1 LQDALVFQSSGIHEA
16 LKQSAANCD
25 VERIRFPSSIK
36 LEEESVAIVAGVDFG
51 TLSVRVTLLD
61 SARGRL
67 GTASAEYP
75 LARKRDDPDYATQS
89 HADQMSAL
97 VRAMRIVLEENHV
110 SGEDIAAI
118 ALDTTGSSVIP
129 VDAKMQPLDDYY
141 LWCDHRAHEESRR
154 ITELAL
160 AEDLEAIHWCGDVY
174 SHEWGFAK
182 LLHWLRHNPEK
193 RERFATALEH
203 CDMVAATLTG
213 VTDPAKVKRSICAMG
228 HKWMWNPK
236 WGGLPPQTFL
246 SKVDPLLD
254 DIRAKIGG
262 DYLTSDSVAG
272 TLSEKWAAEMGLRP
286 GIPIPVGAFDAH
298 WDAIGAG
305 CREGDVVNVVG
316 TSTCIIA
323 MAKKTELVPGVCG
336 VVPGSVHP
344 AYTGI
349 EAGLSATGD
358 IFEAIARRA
367 GVGVRELANG
377 LGDYR
382 AGQTGLLRLTWDN
395 GDRTVL
401 VNPELGGVT
410 FGWNLLHTAQ
420 DELFAAIEG
429 TAFHTRIILE
439 RMAEHGVPVERV
451 INAGGIPQ
459 SNAVLNQTYADV
471 LGKPVLVPDGTPT
484 SLGSGIFA
492 LMAAGSFNTIEEAQK
507 AVCLSYRS
515 FEPQAKSVAVYNQ
528 LYPLYRKAYFALGQP
543 DAAATPLGMLLP
555 ELRRIAAAARA

>member
-1 LQDALVFQSSGIHEA
+1 M
-16 LKQSAANCD
+16 
-25 VERIRFPSSIK
+25 
-36 LEEESVAIVAGVDFG
+36 AIVAGVDFG

-61 SARGRL
+61 SERGRL
-67 GTASAEYP
+67 STASAEYP
-75 LARKRDDPDYATQS
+75 LKRKREDPDYATQS
-89 HADQMSAL
+89 HDDQMNAL
-97 VRAMRIVLEENHV
+97 VLAMRKALEEAEIRGGQV
-110 SGEDIAAI
+110 EAI

-129 VDAKMQPLDDYY
+129 VGENLEPLDDYY
-141 LWCDHRAHEESRR
+141 LWCDHRAKAEAQE
-154 ITELAL
+154 ITELAHR
-160 AEDLEAIHWCGDVY
+160 ENLEAIQWCGGVY

-193 RERFATALEH
+193 RGEFVTAFEH
-203 CDMVAATLTG
+203 CDMVAGTLAG
-213 VTDPAKVKRSICAMG
+213 ITDASKVKRSACAMG

-236 WGGLPPQTFL
+236 WGGLPAQEFL
-246 SKVDPLLD
+246 SKVDPLFDGL
-254 DIRAKIGG
+254 REKLAGE
-262 DYLTSDSVAG
+262 YLTSDKIAG
-272 TLSEKWAAEMGLRP
+272 HLSPEWADAMALRA

-323 MAKKTELVPGVCG
+323 MEKKTTLVPGVCG

-344 AYTGI
+344 QYTGV

-367 GVGVRELANG
+367 GTKVSQLSKG
-377 LGDYR
+377 LEQYR
-382 AGQTGLLRLTWDN
+382 AGQTGLLRLSWDN

-401 VNPELGGVT
+401 VNSELGGVT
-410 FGWNLLHTAQ
+410 LGWNLIHTAQ

-439 RMAEHGVPVERV
+439 RMAEFGVPVERV

-459 SNAVLNQTYADV
+459 NNKVLNQVYANV
-471 LGKPVLVPDGTPT
+471 LGKPVLVPAGIPT

-492 LMAAGSFNTIEEAQK
+492 LLAAGTFPTIESAQD
-507 AVCLSYRS
+507 AMCLKYTTY
-515 FEPQAKSVAVYNQ
+515 EPDPATVKVYER
-528 LYPLYRKAYFALGQP
+528 LYPLYRDTYFALGRK
-543 DAAATPLGMLLP
+543 DAASVALGRVLP
-555 ELRRIAAAARA
+555 ELRKIAAE